1 MNRTEITTILQ
12 QNHTLFVDFI
22 ASLEEAA
29 LQKTI
34 PGKWNAAEQLEH
46 VYLSL
51 RPIVLAFR
59 LPKFIPKILFG
70 KANRESKSYEALVQA
85 YQNKLQQGG
94 KAPAVYVPKTPATLR
109 ATQKRIEQVK
119 GLVKTLIHQIDKY
132 SESELDQMILP
143 HPLLGKLTLREMGYF
158 AAYHVAHHHR
168 QAAEIVRFS
177 S

>member
-46 VYLSL
+46 VYLCL

-59 LPKFIPKILFG
+59 LPKFMPKLLFG

-94 KAPAVYVPKTPATLR
+94 KAPAVYLPKTPATLR

-119 GLVKTLIHQIDKY
+119 PLVKTLIHQIDKY
-132 SESELDQMILP
+132 SESELEQMILP

-158 AAYHVAHHHR
+158 AAYHVAHHHK
-168 QAAEIVRFS
+168 QAEGNLL
-177 S
+177 

>member
-1 MNRTEITTILQ
+1 MNRTEITIILQ

-22 ASLEEAA
+22 ASLEEAD
-29 LQKTI
+29 LQKAI

-46 VYLSL
+46 IYLCL

-59 LPKFIPKILFG
+59 LPKFMPKLLFG
-70 KANRESKSYEALVQA
+70 KANRESKNYEALVQA
-85 YQNKLQQGG
+85 YQNKLQEGG

-119 GLVKTLIHQIDKY
+119 ALVKTLIHQIDRR

-143 HPLLGKLTLREMGYF
+143 HPLLGNLTLREMGYF
-158 AAYHVAHHHR
+158 AAYHVAHHHK
-168 QAAEIVRFS
+168 QAEANLL
-177 S
+177 

>member
-34 PGKWNAAEQLEH
+34 PGKWNAVEQLEH

-59 LPKFIPKILFG
+59 LPKFIPKMLFG

-109 ATQKRIEQVK
+109 ATQNRIEQVK

-158 AAYHVAHHHR
+158 AAYHVAHHHK
-168 QAAEIVRFS
+168 QAEANLL
-177 S
+177 

>member
-22 ASLEEAA
+22 ASLEEDA
-29 LQKTI
+29 LQKAT

-46 VYLSL
+46 VYLCL

-59 LPKFIPKILFG
+59 LPKFIPKMLFG

-85 YQNKLQQGG
+85 YQNKLHQGG

-119 GLVKTLIHQIDKY
+119 ALVKTPIHQIDKH
-132 SESELDQMILP
+132 SESELDKMILP

-158 AAYHVAHHHR
+158 AAYHVAHHHK
-168 QAAEIVRFS
+168 QAEGNLL
-177 S
+177 

>member
-46 VYLSL
+46 VYLCL

-59 LPKFIPKILFG
+59 LPKFMPKLLFG

-94 KAPAVYVPKTPATLR
+94 KAPAVYLPKTPATLR

-119 GLVKTLIHQIDKY
+119 ALVKTPIHQIDKH
-132 SESELDQMILP
+132 SESELDKMILP

-158 AAYHVAHHHR
+158 AAYHVAHHHK
-168 QAAEIVRFS
+168 QAEGNLL
-177 S
+177 

>member
-1 MNRTEITTILQ
+1 MNRPEITTILQ

-46 VYLSL
+46 VYLCL

-59 LPKFIPKILFG
+59 LPKFIPKMLFG
-70 KANRESKSYEALVQA
+70 KANRDSKSYEALVQA

-94 KAPAVYVPKTPATLR
+94 KAPAVYIPKTSATLR
-109 ATQKRIEQVK
+109 TTQKRIEQVRA
-119 GLVKTLIHQIDKY
+119 LVKTLIHQIDRR

-143 HPLLGKLTLREMGYF
+143 HPLLGKVTLREMGYF
-158 AAYHVAHHHR
+158 AAYHVAHHHK
-168 QAAEIVRFS
+168 QAEANLL
-177 S
+177 

>member
-59 LPKFIPKILFG
+59 LPKFIPKMLFG

-119 GLVKTLIHQIDKY
+119 ALVKTLIHQIDKY

-158 AAYHVAHHHR
+158 AAYHVAHHHK
-168 QAAEIVRFS
+168 QAEANLL
-177 S
+177 

>member
-46 VYLSL
+46 VYLCL

-59 LPKFIPKILFG
+59 LPKFMPKLLFG

-119 GLVKTLIHQIDKY
+119 ALVKTLIHQIDKH

-158 AAYHVAHHHR
+158 AAYHVAHHHK
-168 QAAEIVRFS
+168 QVEANLL
-177 S
+177 

>member
-12 QNHTLFVDFI
+12 QNHTLFIDFI
-22 ASLEEAA
+22 ASLEEDA
-29 LQKTI
+29 LQKAI
-34 PGKWNAAEQLEH
+34 PGKWNAAEQMEH
-46 VYLSL
+46 VYLCL

-59 LPKFIPKILFG
+59 LPKFMPKLLFG
-70 KANRESKSYEALVQA
+70 KANRESKTYEALVPG

-119 GLVKTLIHQIDKY
+119 GLVTTLINKIDKY

-158 AAYHVAHHHR
+158 AAYHVAHHHK
-168 QAAEIVRFS
+168 QAEANLL
-177 S
+177 

>member
-1 MNRTEITTILQ
+1 MNRPEITTILQ

-46 VYLSL
+46 VYLCL

-59 LPKFIPKILFG
+59 LPKFIPKMLFG
-70 KANRESKSYEALVQA
+70 KANRDSKSYEALVQA

-94 KAPAVYVPKTPATLR
+94 KAPAVYIPKTPATLR
-109 ATQKRIEQVK
+109 TTQKRIEQVR
-119 GLVKTLIHQIDKY
+119 GLVNKLIHQIDKC
-132 SESELDQMILP
+132 SASELDQIILP
-143 HPLLGKLTLREMGYF
+143 HPLLGKVTLREMGYF
-158 AAYHVAHHHR
+158 AAYHVAHHHK
-168 QAAEIVRFS
+168 QAEANLL
-177 S
+177 

>member
-46 VYLSL
+46 VYLCL

-59 LPKFIPKILFG
+59 LPKFIPKMLFG

-119 GLVKTLIHQIDKY
+119 ALVKTLIHQIDKY

-158 AAYHVAHHHR
+158 AAYHVAHHHK
-168 QAAEIVRFS
+168 QAAEIVRVS